1 MNWEPYNES
10 KYPWTRNITDHT
22 VLYSKISPQGR
33 FLFSCAEQNTE
44 RNPSQPEP
52 VQYPKRRSGSRAEGG
67 ERSAHTKAL
76 IHKKDYKWPNTEP
89 YVEPFEGIAT
99 KT

>member
-1 MNWEPYNES
+1 MNPKHHADRIQYC
-10 KYPWTRNITDHT
+10 
-22 VLYSKISPQGR
+22 KISPQGR

-52 VQYPKRRSGSRAEGG
+52 VPKTQEWEPEGAG
-67 ERSAHTKAL
+67 SAHTKAL
-76 IHKKDYKWPNTEP
+76 IHKKDNKWPNTEP